1 MRLFICFSGPNPKSI
16 DTLKILIENGMPLNK
31 PNLAGKYPLEL
42 LIDKNRDC
50 TYFLLLLSNGADP
63 NIIPKGNSV
72 LIKTVKLRMYDVCIA
87 LLDANAD
94 IGITDEDGFTA
105 FDILASKLDNS
116 FACTIYH

>member
-1 MRLFICFSGPNPKSI
+1 
-16 DTLKILIENGMPLNK
+16 MPLNK
-31 PNLAGKYPLEL
+31 PNSAGKYPLEF
-42 LIDKNRDC
+42 LIDKRRGF
-50 TYFLLLLSNGADP
+50 TYFSLLLSNGADP

-87 LLDANAD
+87 LLDANAG

-116 FACTIYH
+116 FFKYYLSLNE